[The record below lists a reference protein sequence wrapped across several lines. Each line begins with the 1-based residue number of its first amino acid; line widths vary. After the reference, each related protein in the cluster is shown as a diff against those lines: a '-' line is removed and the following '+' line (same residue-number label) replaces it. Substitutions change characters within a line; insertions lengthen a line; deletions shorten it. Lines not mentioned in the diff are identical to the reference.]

1 MNFQLV
7 SDLHIEMKGGIHAPA
22 SVYPTATT
30 EMLVVAGDTYN
41 MGAPEFPEILKRI
54 SEPFRLT
61 LFVPGNH
68 DWYGMR
74 ADMATSNA
82 YAARI
87 CNSVPNVLYLNKT
100 SVTIGGVLFV
110 GATMWTDIPKS
121 KWADATSML
130 NDFKFINSTKHSV
143 GLMTPEEV
151 VDMHADQRRWMS
163 STINRAKKSEGMR
176 GAVVITHHAPDIRL
190 SVETES
196 KPRVTFP
203 FYFSTDLGSL
213 VGDPFVKVWCYGH
226 THESK
231 VVRLDPWGPFF
242 CTNGLGYK
250 NESTGYINPAV
261 IKLSSDY

>member
-7 SDLHIEMKGGIHAPA
+7 SDLHIEMKGGLNAPA

-30 EMLVVAGDTYN
+30 DMLVVAGDTYN
-41 MGAPEFPEILKRI
+41 MAAPEFPEILRRI

-68 DWYGMR
+68 DWYKMQTE
-74 ADMATSNA
+74 MNVSNA
-82 YAARI
+82 YAARV
-87 CNSVPNVLYLNKT
+87 CNSIPNVLFLNKT
-100 SVTIGGVLFV
+100 SVTIGGILFA
-110 GATMWTDIPKS
+110 GATMWTNIPKS
-121 KWADATSML
+121 EWVNAIYAM
-130 NDFKFINSTKHSV
+130 NDFSMIRSTKRST
-143 GLMTPEEV
+143 GLLTPEEEV
-151 VDMHADQRRWMS
+151 ELHADHKKWLVDAV
-163 STINRAKKSEGMR
+163 NKAKRSKLR

-196 KPRVTFP
+196 KPQKVFP
-203 FYFSTDLGSL
+203 FYFSTDLGSI

-242 CTNGLGYK
+242 CTNGLGYSEE
-250 NESTGYINPAV
+250 NTGYINPAV
-261 IKLSSDY
+261 IKLSSDS